1 MNGCPAMVS
10 APVLGGPGLA
20 STANATL
27 PGPVPDAVESVIQLT
42 LVLAVH
48 GQPAPV
54 VTETDPLPP
63 EPGTSW
69 LDGAMLNTHPLAC
82 VIETVWSAI
91 VTDPCRAG
99 PVLEATAICTCP
111 PPVPDA
117 PAEIVIQVAP
127 LLAAQEQPDAVL
139 TWMFP
144 LPACDPRDKLL
155 GATATAH
162 PDAWAIETVWS
173 AIVTDPCRAGPVLEA
188 TATCTCPSPVPDAPA
203 EIVSQSAPLVASQ
216 VQPEPALTWM
226 VPVPACDPRDRLLG
240 AIETVHPD
248 AWLIVTIRLAR

>member
-1 MNGCPAMVS
+1 MKGCPAMVS

-54 VTETDPLPP
+54 VTETEPLPP

-91 VTDPCRAG
+91 VTASLSGGSGVRGNRDSH
-99 PVLEATAICTCP
+99 
-111 PPVPDA
+111 
-117 PAEIVIQVAP
+117 
-127 LLAAQEQPDAVL
+127 
-139 TWMFP
+139 
-144 LPACDPRDKLL
+144 LPA
-155 GATATAH
+155 
-162 PDAWAIETVWS
+162 
-173 AIVTDPCRAGPVLEA
+173 AGSRR
-188 TATCTCPSPVPDAPA
+188 TRRRS
-203 EIVSQSAPLVASQ
+203 
-216 VQPEPALTWM
+216 
-226 VPVPACDPRDRLLG
+226 
-240 AIETVHPD
+240 
-248 AWLIVTIRLAR
+248 